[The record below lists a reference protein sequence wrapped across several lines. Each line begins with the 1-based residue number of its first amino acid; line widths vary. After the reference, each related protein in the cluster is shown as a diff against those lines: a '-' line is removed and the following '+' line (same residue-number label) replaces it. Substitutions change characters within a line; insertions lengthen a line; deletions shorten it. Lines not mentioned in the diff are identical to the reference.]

1 MAMALTAIALALALA
16 STSAE
21 DSGAIDLPVVN
32 IASGPTETIAT
43 KMDAT
48 NRMTVP
54 VSVRERG
61 PFHFMIDTGA
71 QRTVLSETVAARLG
85 LTGTE
90 QAQVAGVAGTRKVD
104 VVNVEGIRLGRRSWA
119 GKQLPILL
127 ANDVGADGIVGLDG
141 LQGQRVMI
149 DFRRNEVTLVDRM
162 TKDPAS
168 DGFEIVVEAK
178 RYHGELVMTNAL
190 IDGIRVD
197 VVIDTGSDISV
208 GNRALQRALGNRTP
222 QERTELQSVTGQS
235 ITADI
240 STARQF
246 SIDGFKVTGMPIAY
260 ADSPTFGLLG
270 LDRRPALLL
279 GMPTLRLFDRI
290 AIDFV
295 SKRVMFDM
303 PAGSMTGS

>member
-1 MAMALTAIALALALA
+1 MALTAIALALALA

-21 DSGAIDLPVVN
+21 GSGAIDLPVVN
-32 IASGPTETIAT
+32 VASGPTETIAT

-54 VSVRERG
+54 VSVREHG
-61 PFHFMIDTGA
+61 PFRFMIDTGA
-71 QRTVLSETVAARLG
+71 QRTVLSEMVAARLG
-85 LTGTE
+85 ITGTE
-90 QAQVAGVAGTRKVD
+90 QAQVTGVAGTRKVD
-104 VVNVEGIRLGRRSWA
+104 VVNVEGLRLGRRSWA

-141 LQGQRVMI
+141 LQGQRVLI
-149 DFRRNEVTLVDRM
+149 DFRRNEVTLVDRA

-168 DGFEIVVEAK
+168 EGFEIVVEAK

-190 IDGIRVD
+190 IDGVKVD
-197 VVIDTGSDISV
+197 VVIDTGSDVSV
-208 GNRALQRALGNRTP
+208 GNRALQKALGNRV
-222 QERTELQSVTGQS
+222 ESRTELQSVTGQS
-235 ITADI
+235 ITAEI

-246 SIDGFKVTGMPIAY
+246 SIDGFKVSGMPIAY
-260 ADSPTFGLLG
+260 TDSPTFGLLG
-270 LDRRPALLL
+270 LERRPALLL

-303 PAGSMTGS
+303 PSGAMTGS